1 LPSVTSSC
9 VSSGRRSPV
18 PVAQSSGSAQIA
30 DQSVYQKFL
39 IQKLDIDQAFVD
51 EWNSSRDPGQFSLQR
66 AYKAYAQIKN
76 AKNAAKDITEW
87 SPYQKPGK
95 DDISSI
101 FVGISQLNT
110 YRLAFEGVEKY
121 LGMMDY
127 LENRLPEDESERRV
141 RLKEIWGRAKEC
153 YTLPDMQI
161 WMKSPNKSLVPPK
174 KPTAA
179 KP

>member
-1 LPSVTSSC
+1 M
-9 VSSGRRSPV
+9 
-18 PVAQSSGSAQIA
+18 GSAQIT

-51 EWNSSRDPGQFSLQR
+51 EWNSSSGQFSLQR
-66 AYKAYAQIKN
+66 AYKAFAQIKN

-87 SPYQKPGK
+87 SPYQKPDK
-95 DDISSI
+95 DDISGI
-101 FVGISQLNT
+101 FVGVSQLNT

-127 LENRLPEDESERRV
+127 LENRLPEDENECHV
-141 RLKEIWGRAKEC
+141 KLKEVWGRAKEC

-161 WMKSPNKSLVPPK
+161 WMKSLNKSLVPPK
-174 KPTAA
+174 KPTVA